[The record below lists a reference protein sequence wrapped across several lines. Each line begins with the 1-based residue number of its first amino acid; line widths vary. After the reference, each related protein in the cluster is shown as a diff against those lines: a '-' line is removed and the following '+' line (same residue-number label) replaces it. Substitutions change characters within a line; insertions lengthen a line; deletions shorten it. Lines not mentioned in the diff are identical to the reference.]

1 MENSG
6 KYYARTNEEK
16 KFDSELREKIA
27 ESGSPSE
34 MALYIQ
40 NQAILSMLRRLEET
54 IDTAVEDQL
63 YFQRIWSCV
72 CGCSR
77 RGCKDYE

>member
-1 MENSG
+1 MKNSG
-6 KYYARTNEEK
+6 KYYARTDEEK
-16 KFDSELREKIA
+16 KFDSELRDAIA
-27 ESGSPSE
+27 DSGSPSE

-54 IDTAVEDQL
+54 IDTMEL
-63 YFQRIWSCV
+63 
-72 CGCSR
+72 